1 MYKLLLVTLTGV
13 LMIGCAAQEE
23 VVKPYHPTDDI
34 SAQSQGGKGHTSDG
48 SEAQLEAPVV
58 AEAPAAKPFHPTDD
72 VNGQSQG
79 GKGHTSDGSEV
90 HLP

>member
-1 MYKLLLVTLTGV
+1 MYKLLLITLTGV

-48 SEAQLEAPVV
+48 SEVQLEAPVV
-58 AEAPAAKPFHPTDD
+58 AEAPAVKPFHPTDD

-90 HLP
+90 QLP

>member
-1 MYKLLLVTLTGV
+1 MNKLLLITILGF
-13 LMIGCAAQEE
+13 LMLGCAAQEE

-58 AEAPAAKPFHPTDD
+58 AEVPAAKFFHPTDD